1 MQFSDIPGHDELKE
15 TLRSSLT
22 RNHMAHAQL
31 FHGNEGGA
39 ALPLATAFASY
50 ILCENRT
57 EDDACGVCPACAKT
71 SKSIHP
77 DVHFFYPRASV
88 KSDPAKAAAQS
99 KQWRSFI
106 SEQPYGNLE
115 AWSQLAEMDN
125 KLLQIGKDDAR
136 EVIKTVSMKA
146 FEGSH
151 KIILIWYPEMMN
163 GPAAN
168 ALLKVLE
175 EPPANTIYLLV
186 GYSIEQIITTITSRT
201 QLVKVP
207 PFSDDNIVDFLVHDG
222 ASESEARQTVRVAEG
237 SILKARKL
245 LGQTDELEHE
255 GFQQWMRDCLRGDY
269 TSMVKMSEEFS
280 QAGKSRQQGKM
291 SFWLN
296 LIRESLL
303 AKSETMELTASMGNE
318 SDFIKKFSS
327 AVSFE
332 ALEGIYQL
340 INEEIYHLTRNA
352 NPRLMHLNLSLQ
364 ISQLLRK
371 K

>member
-1 MQFSDIPGHDELKE
+1 MQFSDIPGHEELKE
-15 TLRSSLT
+15 TLRASLT

-39 ALPLATAFASY
+39 ALPLARAFASY

-57 EDDACGVCPACAKT
+57 ENDSCGVCPACVKNSKT
-71 SKSIHP
+71 IHP
-77 DVHFFYPRASV
+77 DVHYFYPRASV
-88 KSDPAKAAAQS
+88 KSDPAKAAAQL
-99 KQWRSFI
+99 KQWRSFLAD
-106 SEQPYGNLE
+106 QPYSNLE
-115 AWSQLAEMDN
+115 AWAQVAEMDN
-125 KLLQIGKDDAR
+125 KQLQIGKDDAR

-146 FEGSH
+146 FEGAF
-151 KIILIWYPEMMN
+151 KIIVIWYPEMMN
-163 GPAAN
+163 GSAAN

-175 EPPANTIYLLV
+175 EPPAKTIYLLV

-207 PFSDDNIVDFLVHDG
+207 PFSDEDMVHQLTEQG
-222 ASESEARQTVRVAEG
+222 ASETEARQAVRVAEG
-237 SILKARKL
+237 SILKAKKL
-245 LGQTDELEHE
+245 LDHADELEHE
-255 GFQQWMRDCLRGDY
+255 EFQQWMRDCLRGDY
-269 TSMVKMSEEFS
+269 TSMVKLSEEFS
-280 QAGKSRQQGKM
+280 QVGKSRQQGKM

-303 AKSETMELTASMGNE
+303 AKSDTMELTASMGQE
-318 SDFIKKFSS
+318 SEFIKKFSG

-332 ALEGIYQL
+332 ALEGIYKL

-352 NPRLMHLNLSLQ
+352 NPRVTHLNLSLQ